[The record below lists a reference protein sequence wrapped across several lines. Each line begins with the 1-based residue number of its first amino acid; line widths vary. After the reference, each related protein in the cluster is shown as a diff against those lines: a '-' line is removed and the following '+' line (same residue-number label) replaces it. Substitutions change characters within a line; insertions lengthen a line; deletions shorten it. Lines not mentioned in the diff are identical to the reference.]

1 MKQNVLCNHRSNG
14 GLDMI
19 DLKCFQ
25 SSFLLSWAQQLLHSE
40 DAEWK
45 FIAFESLKKVGGRA
59 AFESMV
65 DSKIFKGLYL
75 IKNSFWREVLCCFL
89 DNKSNECMHDITSE
103 TPLFNNINLTFR
115 NKPLF
120 FPLCIQKGIMY
131 VKDMFIGNSIIS
143 FDRFKALYDRAD
155 ALLVYKCIF
164 NALSQKIQI
173 IKFNLISNKS
183 PIYFKSIDIATI
195 TRKNFYMLIKSSEP
209 PTVENWW
216 SRRLNSDFN
225 QQCWALPFQVTKET
239 RLQALQWKILMNIYP
254 TAITLNRMKINNS
267 DQCMHC
273 NSRDTIEH
281 FFFLC
286 PKLSRFWI
294 YVENTIS
301 FHVNHRISL
310 QWKDAILG
318 VTSHDSLSRQK
329 LNLFN
334 LILLISKLSVSKY
347 KYGSRQ
353 DPCVILEHELRIRN
367 IM

>member
-1 MKQNVLCNHRSNG
+1 
-14 GLDMI
+14 
-19 DLKCFQ
+19 
-25 SSFLLSWAQQLLHSE
+25 
-40 DAEWK
+40 
-45 FIAFESLKKVGGRA
+45 
-59 AFESMV
+59 
-65 DSKIFKGLYL
+65 
-75 IKNSFWREVLCCFL
+75 
-89 DNKSNECMHDITSE
+89 
-103 TPLFNNINLTFR
+103 
-115 NKPLF
+115 
-120 FPLCIQKGIMY
+120 
-131 VKDMFIGNSIIS
+131 
-143 FDRFKALYDRAD
+143 
-155 ALLVYKCIF
+155 
-164 NALSQKIQI
+164 
-173 IKFNLISNKS
+173 
-183 PIYFKSIDIATI
+183 
-195 TRKNFYMLIKSSEP
+195 MLIKSSEP

-367 IM
+367 IMWI